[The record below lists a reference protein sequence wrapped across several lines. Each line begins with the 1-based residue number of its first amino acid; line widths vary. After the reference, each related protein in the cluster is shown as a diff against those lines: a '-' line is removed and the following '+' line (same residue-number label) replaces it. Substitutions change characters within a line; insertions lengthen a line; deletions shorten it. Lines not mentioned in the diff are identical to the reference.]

1 MSALFPYLR
10 FGSLACQAVGLALVA
25 LVVAGCASTQPAPV
39 EDRGPAARA
48 SLAKPGAARRP
59 AGENGPATT
68 YTVKRGDT
76 LYQIA
81 LDNGL
86 DYRELASWNNIDNV
100 NRIYAG
106 QVLRLA
112 APGQLPAAAQAA
124 TAGATAGSTAASGT
138 APGGAATSPDGVTT
152 TPLRSVPP
160 VVAAS
165 PSATPALSAAPAAGA
180 APAALPGASTAAAQG
195 ALPPRGTAPPVAAPG
210 AAGSGAAIVA
220 GAAAPAGP
228 TADAG
233 NLKTSPRAIKQP
245 YSDQAV
251 RQMTL
256 EASAVPA
263 PPNVIVASAA
273 PSGAAQVPGAAAG
286 SQAAPSSAATMP
298 GDDQLNWMWPAKGR
312 VVAQFSDTANLKGI
326 DIAGTAGEPVYAS
339 AAGRVV
345 YAGSGLRGYG
355 KLIII
360 KHNATYLSAYAH
372 NQNIL
377 VKEGQQVAR
386 GQKIAEMGSSDASQV
401 MLHFEIRRFGKPMDP
416 EKFLP
421 PV

>member
-1 MSALFPYLR
+1 MSAPFPYLR
-10 FGSLACQAVGLALVA
+10 FGSLARQAAALALVA

-48 SLAKPGAARRP
+48 SLAKPGAAKGP

-100 NRIYAG
+100 NRIYVG

-112 APGQLPAAAQAA
+112 APGQLPAAAQVA
-124 TAGATAGSTAASGT
+124 TAGAAAGSTVASGT
-138 APGGAATSPDGVTT
+138 APGGATTSPDGVTT
-152 TPLRSVPP
+152 TPLRIVPP
-160 VVAAS
+160 VVAA
-165 PSATPALSAAPAAGA
+165 
-180 APAALPGASTAAAQG
+180 
-195 ALPPRGTAPPVAAPG
+195 PPPP
-210 AAGSGAAIVA
+210 GSGAGIVT
-220 GAAAPAGP
+220 GAAAPAGVA
-228 TADAG
+228 TDAG

-263 PPNVIVASAA
+263 PPNAVVASVP
-273 PSGAAQVPGAAAG
+273 PSGVGQMPPAAAG
-286 SQAAPSSAATMP
+286 PQAAPSAAAPSAAAPMP
-298 GDDQLNWMWPAKGR
+298 GDDQLNWMWPAKGK

-386 GQKIAEMGSSDASQV
+386 GQKIAEMGSTDASRV

-421 PV
+421 PA

>member
-1 MSALFPYLR
+1 MSAPFPYLR
-10 FGSLACQAVGLALVA
+10 FGFLARQAAALALVA
-25 LVVAGCASTQPAPV
+25 VVVAGCASTQPAPV

-48 SLAKPGAARRP
+48 SLAKPGAAKGP

-100 NRIYAG
+100 NRIYVG

-112 APGQLPAAAQAA
+112 APGQLPASAQVA
-124 TAGATAGSTAASGT
+124 TAGAAAGSTAASGT
-138 APGGAATSPDGVTT
+138 APGGATTSPDGVTT

-165 PSATPALSAAPAAGA
+165 APSATPAAGQEAAVT
-180 APAALPGASTAAAQG
+180 PGASPAAAQG
-195 ALPPRGTAPPVAAPG
+195 TIPPVAAPG
-210 AAGSGAAIVA
+210 AAGAGTGVVA
-220 GAAAPAGP
+220 GATPAG
-228 TADAG
+228 TATDVG

-263 PPNVIVASAA
+263 PPNAVVASVP
-273 PSGAAQVPGAAAG
+273 PSGVGQMPPAAAG
-286 SQAAPSSAATMP
+286 PQAAPSAAAPMP
-298 GDDQLNWMWPAKGR
+298 GDDQLNWMWPAKGK

-386 GQKIAEMGSSDASQV
+386 GQKLAEMGSTDASRV

-421 PV
+421 PA